1 MKRILSSLAV
11 LGAALSLQAQTFNPF
26 PKSWK
31 WTDGNQLVCRYELAA
46 AEKPAF
52 PVQPKGAEN
61 LTWSPDSTKLAFT
74 RNNDLYVVDV
84 ASGQEQRLTTDGSPL
99 ILNGYASWVY
109 FEEIFGR
116 PSKYR
121 AFWWSPD
128 SKKIGFYRFDNTRV
142 PMFPIYSPKGQNG
155 SLRLTRY
162 PKAGEPNPAVRIG
175 IVHLDGLEPDL
186 LRKNASSLRCGN
198 ASQNPDSAPI
208 IWADFDE
215 TEDQYFGTPFWG
227 ADSREFFISREPRIQ
242 NALDLY
248 SVNASDG
255 SKKAIYHEQSPTW
268 LDWIEGMLFTE
279 KGLYMAR
286 CFETGWS
293 QIYFLSYDGKTLK
306 RLTDG
311 PNWRVNLLRVD
322 AGKEEVFFTAE
333 RDSRYSSALYKVDRK
348 GRITALTDPA
358 FHAASVSF
366 SPDGK
371 QFAAVLSNYATPQ
384 RLITAPVTQPG
395 KVTVVADQKG
405 PDFEKAGLCLPEV
418 VTLTTKDGTTLYGT
432 MTYPNGFDPERKYPV
447 HVALYG
453 GPDTPLVRGRFQ
465 MPDFWYSENDIIA
478 ATFDCRAAGH
488 GGRKDLDQIYKHLNT
503 IEVSDFVE
511 WAEWLQSLPYVQ
523 ADKIGVEGF
532 SFGGTM
538 TAMLVFTAPDKYP
551 YGIAGG
557 GVYDWALYDTH
568 YTERFME
575 TPQTNPDGYR
585 DSRVINYVEKYR
597 PSDKVRL
604 KITHGTGDDNV
615 HFQNT
620 LQLVDELQKQK
631 KSFDF
636 MIYPDGM
643 HGYRGYQGQHFRSEN
658 QAFWKKHLCSA
669 APITLPRADAASMGI
684 DTSQFHKAWIKVW
697 ATRATDEFHSLMV
710 VKDGKIIYE
719 RYMTGVNSQTLKVLW
734 SASKTFTSTA
744 VGFAVQDGKMSVDDK
759 VIDYFTPAELPD
771 TLGDYLK
778 NMTVKD
784 LLVMSSGF
792 SEDLVHRPFIAA
804 NERDWAKETLSLPIL
819 WEPGSKFSYNSMDTY
834 LVSVIVSR
842 AVGEP
847 LHTYLDRK
855 LFQPLG
861 IRNWHWDLSPQG
873 YPAGGWGLYLCTDD
887 LAKAGQFY
895 LQKGMWNGKQL
906 LNEKWIEEASAA
918 HIQTGFAP
926 DEIRDTNRGYG
937 YQIWRCKPEGSY
949 RMDGAHGQFVIVLPK
964 QNAVIVVTGHSG
976 ATQKELD
983 GLWEFILPAL

>member
-1 MKRILSSLAV
+1 MKRILFSLV
-11 LGAALSLQAQTFNPF
+11 FLGAALSLQAQTFNPF

-31 WTDGNQLVCRYELAA
+31 WTDTNELACSYESA
-46 AEKPAF
+46 TAGKPAF
-52 PVQPKGAEN
+52 PVQPEGAVN

-74 RNNDLYVVDV
+74 RENDLYVIDV
-84 ASGQEQRLTTDGSPL
+84 ATGTERRLTTDGSDL

-109 FEEIFGR
+109 YEEIFGR
-116 PSKYR
+116 PSRYR

-128 SKKIGFYRFDNTRV
+128 SKKIGFFRFDNTRV
-142 PMFPIYSPKGQNG
+142 PMFPIYSPKGQDG

-162 PKAGEPNPAVRIG
+162 PKAGEPNPQVRIG
-175 IVHLDGLEPDL
+175 IIHLDGTEP
-186 LRKNASSLRCGN
+186 
-198 ASQNPDSAPI
+198 I
-208 IWADFDE
+208 VWADFDE
-215 TEDQYFGTPFWG
+215 KEDQYFGTPFWG
-227 ADSREFFISREPRIQ
+227 ADSREFFVSREPRIQ
-242 NALDLY
+242 NTLDLY
-248 SVNASDG
+248 SVNVADG
-255 SKKAIYHEQSPTW
+255 SKTAIYHEESPTW
-268 LDWIEGMLFTE
+268 LDWIEGMLFSE

-311 PNWRVNLLRVD
+311 PNWRINLLRVD
-322 AGKEEVFFTAE
+322 AGKDEVFFTAE

-371 QFAAVLSNYATPQ
+371 EFAAVLSNYTNPPK
-384 RLITAPVTQPG
+384 LITAPVAKPQQIR
-395 KVTVVADQKG
+395 VIADQKG
-405 PDFEKAGLCLPEV
+405 PDFETAGLCLSEV

-432 MTYPNGFDPERKYPV
+432 MVYPNGFNPDQHYPV
-447 HVALYG
+447 HVDLYG

-465 MPDFWYSENDIIA
+465 QPDPWYAENGIIA
-478 ATFDCRAAGH
+478 ATLDCRAAGH

-503 IEVSDFVE
+503 IEISDFVE

-538 TAMLVFTAPDKYP
+538 TTMLVFTAPDKYP

-585 DSRVINYVEKYR
+585 DSRVINHVGQYK
-597 PSDKVRL
+597 PSDRVRL

-620 LQLVDELQKQK
+620 LQLIDELQKQG

-643 HGYRGYQGQHFRSEN
+643 HGYRGYQGTHFRTEN
-658 QAFWKKHLCSA
+658 HAFWKKHLCSPS
-669 APITLPRADAASMGI
+669 PITLPRADATKMGI
-684 DTSQFHKAWIKVW
+684 DTTHYHKVW
-697 ATRATDEFHSLMV
+697 DVVWSKATDELHSLMV
-710 VKDGKIIYE
+710 VKDGKVVYE
-719 RYMTGVNSQTLKVLW
+719 RYAPTLNAQTPKVLW

-744 VGFAVQDGKMSVDDK
+744 VGFAVDEGKLSVNDP
-759 VIDYFTPAELPD
+759 VISFFTKEELPD
-771 TLGDYLK
+771 TLDERLK
-778 NMTVKD
+778 RMTIKD
-784 LLVMSSGF
+784 LLTMSSGF
-792 SEDLVHRPFIAA
+792 SRDLLVDAITSF
-804 NERDWAKETLSLPIL
+804 EGDWAQKALAVPMSR
-819 WEPGSKFSYNSMDTY
+819 EPGSKFAYNSMNTY
-834 LVSVIVSR
+834 LLSVIVSR
-842 AVGEP
+842 VVGEP
-847 LHTYLDRK
+847 MDRYLDRK

-861 IRNWHWDLSPQG
+861 IKNWTWDHSPQD
-873 YPAGGWGLYLCTDD
+873 YPTGGWGLYLCTDD

-895 LQKGMWNGKQL
+895 LQKGRWNGKQL
-906 LNEKWIEEASAA
+906 LSEKWIDEASTK
-918 HIQTGFAP
+918 HTVMEYKLDTP
-926 DEIRDTNRGYG
+926 LDTNRGYG

-949 RMDGAHGQFVIVLPK
+949 RMDGAHGQFVIVLPE
-964 QNAVIVVTGHSG
+964 QNAVIVITGHCSQ
-976 ATQKELD
+976 TQKELD
-983 GLWEFILPAL
+983 AVWQHILPTL